1 MVLSYK
7 DKGDWILE
15 TKYNIGAKKKK
26 VEETEQKSRGFNIP
40 FFCVIWLNSNV
51 AFGDTIYTRL
61 QRRTMTS
68 LQRYHSANLP
78 ELMKI
83 ISKNGIGMDDYLD
96 RFFNS
101 FETTTNYP
109 PYNLIHVN
117 NVESVLEI
125 ALAGFAKKDLKVYTE
140 YGKLIVEGSKETKDT
155 GSEYVHQGLAQRSF
169 TREWALSDDVEVR
182 EVQFKDG
189 LLTVKLGKVVPDHH
203 ARKDYLK

>member
-1 MVLSYK
+1 MLLGGSPPLIFLS
-7 DKGDWILE
+7 D
-15 TKYNIGAKKKK
+15 
-26 VEETEQKSRGFNIP
+26 
-40 FFCVIWLNSNV
+40 VIISSV
-51 AFGDTIYTRL
+51 AFGDKITLAYL
-61 QRRTMTS
+61 RRTMN

-101 FETTTNYP
+101 YETTTNYP

-125 ALAGFAKKDLKVYTE
+125 ALAGFSKKELKVYTE
-140 YGKLIVEGSKETKDT
+140 YGKLIVEGQKETKEA

-169 TREWALSDDVEVR
+169 SRAWALADDVKVGD
-182 EVQFKDG
+182 VSFKDG
-189 LLTVKLGKVVPDHH
+189 LLTVKLGKVIPEHH
-203 ARKDYLK
+203 ARKDYF

>member
-1 MVLSYK
+1 
-7 DKGDWILE
+7 
-15 TKYNIGAKKKK
+15 
-26 VEETEQKSRGFNIP
+26 
-40 FFCVIWLNSNV
+40 
-51 AFGDTIYTRL
+51 
-61 QRRTMTS
+61 MTS

-109 PYNLIHVN
+109 PYNLIQVN

-125 ALAGFAKKDLKVYTE
+125 ALAGFTKNTISVYTE
-140 YGKLIVEGSKETKDT
+140 YGKLIVEGQKETKET

-203 ARKDYLK
+203 ARKNYL

>member
-1 MVLSYK
+1 
-7 DKGDWILE
+7 
-15 TKYNIGAKKKK
+15 
-26 VEETEQKSRGFNIP
+26 
-40 FFCVIWLNSNV
+40 
-51 AFGDTIYTRL
+51 
-61 QRRTMTS
+61 MTA

-83 ISKNGIGMDDYLD
+83 IQRNGIGMDDYLD

-125 ALAGFAKKDLKVYTE
+125 ALAGFTKDEINVYTE
-140 YGKLIVEGSKETKDT
+140 YGKLTVEGNKENNKEA
-155 GSEYVHQGLAQRSF
+155 SSQYVHQGLAQRSF
-169 TREWALSDDVEVR
+169 NRTWSLSEDIEVR

-189 LLTVKLGKVVPDHH
+189 LLTVKLGKIVPEHH
-203 ARKDYLK
+203 ARKDYL